1 MKIIAIYDNG
11 GETMDRYTIVF
22 NTYHNWQET
31 LRECLA
37 LSNDPNSPQGFSQ
50 WSSCQVGKHLGK
62 KLKFEQLPEHI
73 QKHVEMRMAA

>member
-22 NTYHNWQET
+22 NTYHDHRKT

-37 LSNDPNSPQGFSQ
+37 LSSNPSDPQGFSQ
-50 WSSCQVGKHLGK
+50 WSSCQIGKHLGK
-62 KLKFEQLPEHI
+62 KLKFEQLPELI
-73 QKHVEMRMAA
+73 QKHVQARIAA